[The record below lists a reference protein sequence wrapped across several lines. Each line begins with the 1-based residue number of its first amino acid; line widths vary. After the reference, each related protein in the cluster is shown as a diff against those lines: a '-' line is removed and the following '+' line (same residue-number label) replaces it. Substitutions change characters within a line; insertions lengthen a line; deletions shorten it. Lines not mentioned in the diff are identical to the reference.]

1 MIGQILSADANNVMC
16 GRFTRITPPET
27 FAKLFDAGGVVD
39 LPPSYNVAPSQDIL
53 AARNTPD
60 GGREL
65 VALHWGLI
73 PHWSKGHDPKFSMI
87 NARADSVADKPA
99 YRDAYKR
106 RRCLIAADGF
116 YEWRKIGN
124 AKQPYFIRLRGGQP
138 FAFAGLWELWE
149 GEGGERVE
157 SCAIITCDA
166 NALVADIHDRMPV
179 ILPPRLYDAWM
190 DPAVTGGHKL
200 AALLKPYPDTLMD
213 MRPVSRAVNSPKND
227 SPALIEAVAA
237 DEAE

>member
-1 MIGQILSADANNVMC
+1 MC
-16 GRFTRITPPET
+16 GRFTRTTPPET
-27 FAKLFDAGGVVD
+27 FAKLFAATGSVA
-39 LPPSYNVAPSQDIL
+39 PRPSYNIAPSQDIL
-53 AARNTPD
+53 AARNTTD

-87 NARADSVADKPA
+87 NARADSVAEKPA
-99 YRDAYKR
+99 YRDAYRR

-116 YEWRKIGN
+116 YEWRKRGD
-124 AKQPYFIRLRGGQP
+124 AKQPYYIRLRGGQP
-138 FAFAGLWELWE
+138 FAFAGLWERWE

-166 NALVADIHDRMPV
+166 NARVAEIHERMPV

-190 DPAVTGGHKL
+190 DPTVTGGYRL
-200 AALLKPYPDTLMD
+200 AELLKPYPETLMEVY
-213 MRPVSRAVNSPKND
+213 PVGRDVNNPKND
-227 SPALIEAVAA
+227 SPALIEAVAV
-237 DEAE
+237 